1 MPRNWQRKSSDTGP
15 SLQEAPMGTPSTDR
29 KAQLD
34 YGVQIRFIKDLH
46 DTGGVPPEKS
56 RASSNATPPSSKY
69 GVAVRVQGISGQP
82 YVVLKDGE
90 KGDSY
95 GVQLS
100 NPNPTS
106 GPTSPYN
113 SIPKRSEEPADFPNS
128 FSPVVNPPRSPVS
141 PAEDED
147 GEIFGS
153 PLRRPPGDGQ
163 AGTQGDEEGRAGRER
178 RMERPKPEP
187 QLKAT
192 PSKTEKKI
200 NGTDNEEYNE
210 AGLKPVKLK
219 SAGPKGF
226 NRTAAGFTGSVG
238 RKPASDSPPKSIPEP
253 PPPTENEPAA
263 AIDTNSLAPINKLI
277 NKFNSSTPGGT
288 LQARGRTGARQR
300 LQFDER
306 KRSRSFDAWKD
317 SRPQA
322 VPASP
327 SSPALNPHAEPMS
340 AASSPVMSSA
350 PATTVKATAPNA
362 PKASFKPP
370 EKFAAKDSPPTIAK
384 KPETLSRSLSQNT
397 EIARRE
403 EAQVKQSAYNIF
415 KDGSTETEASF
426 KRKSSLAFETPDRL
440 QKGGSDESVRKEK
453 LEDLHKQL
461 ERYKK
466 ELERAQDEL
475 AAERMA
481 REVAESR
488 LRLQEDQLAHL
499 QEELRRVSENL
510 PQSDSFQSD
519 VTNLQARLA
528 EAAML
533 YQRQEEVLHQR
544 ERELTA
550 LKGALKEEVECHDK
564 EMEALREQFSQD
576 MKNLRKTMEEF
587 TQSQAQIEEEREK
600 VNASLLT
607 LEEELESSREQGE
620 QWRTELEAAAQ
631 KLHSTR
637 EELKKSRLEKEKVE
651 GSLKDLQ
658 NKQPASDDANA
669 LKEELRR
676 CHDDLK
682 RTRADL
688 ERQKGE
694 AEENAGALEALK
706 KASGEKEAEL
716 LSEISKLREQFVED
730 KAELEKALETAKE
743 ASVASAGTSV
753 VDGGTT
759 QELQQENTRLKDRL
773 ARMQSKLQSSVPRS
787 SDAEEELEAL
797 EDENRSLKSQL
808 EEAKRGATRL
818 SKERDDLTRRLEERD
833 LEREA
838 LRRGKSDLEE
848 QKRLLDRSLEKINK
862 EMELMMGDSR
872 QSVATLQTQLDEFR
886 ERSRKDL
893 LEAQRNSKDR
903 LAELQRAQNN
913 LKAQQEEVSRLKKEL
928 LTCSEERDSAQLER
942 DLLNNRLKH
951 LENELESERSSH
963 SDRGREIR
971 GLEDKIKTLEI
982 ELDEE
987 KSGVELLNDRITR
1000 SRDQVDQL
1008 RSELMQERSERHDLE
1023 MDKSALERQ
1032 VKELKSRLAD
1042 MEGQSRPTAGITLLE
1057 NKIQE
1062 LEERLRSEERE
1073 KTSIQA
1079 SQRRAERK
1087 LKELNATLDQERSQH
1102 IEQRDQLTLRVKALK
1117 RQLDESEG
1125 EVERLEGVRRKVLR
1139 DLEEQQELQEALQ
1152 AKVAAL
1158 ENDLKRKSQ
1167 QTHRLALT
1175 SSALS
1180 SDEED
1185 GPPS

>member
-1 MPRNWQRKSSDTGP
+1 PCV
-15 SLQEAPMGTPSTDR
+15 GT
-29 KAQLD
+29 
-34 YGVQIRFIKDLH
+34 
-46 DTGGVPPEKS
+46 
-56 RASSNATPPSSKY
+56 
-69 GVAVRVQGISGQP
+69 
-82 YVVLKDGE
+82 
-90 KGDSY
+90 
-95 GVQLS
+95 
-100 NPNPTS
+100 
-106 GPTSPYN
+106 
-113 SIPKRSEEPADFPNS
+113 
-128 FSPVVNPPRSPVS
+128 
-141 PAEDED
+141 
-147 GEIFGS
+147 
-153 PLRRPPGDGQ
+153 
-163 AGTQGDEEGRAGRER
+163 
-178 RMERPKPEP
+178 
-187 QLKAT
+187 
-192 PSKTEKKI
+192 
-200 NGTDNEEYNE
+200 
-210 AGLKPVKLK
+210 
-219 SAGPKGF
+219 
-226 NRTAAGFTGSVG
+226 
-238 RKPASDSPPKSIPEP
+238 
-253 PPPTENEPAA
+253 
-263 AIDTNSLAPINKLI
+263 
-277 NKFNSSTPGGT
+277 
-288 LQARGRTGARQR
+288 
-300 LQFDER
+300 
-306 KRSRSFDAWKD
+306 
-317 SRPQA
+317 
-322 VPASP
+322 
-327 SSPALNPHAEPMS
+327 
-340 AASSPVMSSA
+340 
-350 PATTVKATAPNA
+350 
-362 PKASFKPP
+362 
-370 EKFAAKDSPPTIAK
+370 
-384 KPETLSRSLSQNT
+384 RSL
-397 EIARRE
+397 
-403 EAQVKQSAYNIF
+403 
-415 KDGSTETEASF
+415 
-426 KRKSSLAFETPDRL
+426 RL
-440 QKGGSDESVRKEK
+440 SVLELLLLCLTLVFCEYFVQTGGSDGSIRKEK
-453 LEDLHKQL
+453 LEDLQKQL

-466 ELERAQDEL
+466 ELEQAQDEL
-475 AAERMA
+475 AAEQMA

-519 VTNLQARLA
+519 VTDLQAQLA
-528 EAAML
+528 EATVL

-587 TQSQAQIEEEREK
+587 TQSQEQIEEEREK

-620 QWRTELEAAAQ
+620 QWRTELEAATQ

-651 GSLKDLQ
+651 ASLKDLQ
-658 NKQPASDDANA
+658 NKKPVSDDANV

-688 ERQKGE
+688 ERQRGE
-694 AEENAGALEALK
+694 AEEKAGALEALK

-716 LSEISKLREQFVED
+716 LSEISKLKEQFLKD
-730 KAELEKALETAKE
+730 KGELEKALEMAKE
-743 ASVASAGTSV
+743 SSIASAGKTV
-753 VDGGTT
+753 VDGGTNE
-759 QELQQENTRLKDRL
+759 ELQQENIRLTDRL
-773 ARMQSKLQSSVPRS
+773 ARMQSRLQSSVPRS

-797 EDENRSLKSQL
+797 EDENHSLKTQL

-951 LENELESERSSH
+951 LENELESEKSSH

-1167 QTHRLALT
+1167 QTHRTALT
-1175 SSALS
+1175 SSVLS

-1185 GPPS
+1185 GLPS

>member
-1 MPRNWQRKSSDTGP
+1 
-15 SLQEAPMGTPSTDR
+15 
-29 KAQLD
+29 
-34 YGVQIRFIKDLH
+34 
-46 DTGGVPPEKS
+46 
-56 RASSNATPPSSKY
+56 
-69 GVAVRVQGISGQP
+69 
-82 YVVLKDGE
+82 
-90 KGDSY
+90 
-95 GVQLS
+95 
-100 NPNPTS
+100 
-106 GPTSPYN
+106 
-113 SIPKRSEEPADFPNS
+113 
-128 FSPVVNPPRSPVS
+128 
-141 PAEDED
+141 
-147 GEIFGS
+147 
-153 PLRRPPGDGQ
+153 
-163 AGTQGDEEGRAGRER
+163 
-178 RMERPKPEP
+178 
-187 QLKAT
+187 
-192 PSKTEKKI
+192 
-200 NGTDNEEYNE
+200 
-210 AGLKPVKLK
+210 
-219 SAGPKGF
+219 
-226 NRTAAGFTGSVG
+226 
-238 RKPASDSPPKSIPEP
+238 
-253 PPPTENEPAA
+253 
-263 AIDTNSLAPINKLI
+263 
-277 NKFNSSTPGGT
+277 
-288 LQARGRTGARQR
+288 
-300 LQFDER
+300 
-306 KRSRSFDAWKD
+306 
-317 SRPQA
+317 
-322 VPASP
+322 
-327 SSPALNPHAEPMS
+327 
-340 AASSPVMSSA
+340 
-350 PATTVKATAPNA
+350 
-362 PKASFKPP
+362 
-370 EKFAAKDSPPTIAK
+370 
-384 KPETLSRSLSQNT
+384 
-397 EIARRE
+397 
-403 EAQVKQSAYNIF
+403 
-415 KDGSTETEASF
+415 
-426 KRKSSLAFETPDRL
+426 
-440 QKGGSDESVRKEK
+440 
-453 LEDLHKQL
+453 
-461 ERYKK
+461 
-466 ELERAQDEL
+466 
-475 AAERMA
+475 MA

-519 VTNLQARLA
+519 VTDLQAQLA
-528 EAAML
+528 EATVL

-550 LKGALKEEVECHDK
+550 LKGVLKEEVECHDK

-587 TQSQAQIEEEREK
+587 TQSQEQIEEEREK

-620 QWRTELEAAAQ
+620 QWRTELEAATQ

-637 EELKKSRLEKEKVE
+637 EELKKSRLEKEKVDA
-651 GSLKDLQ
+651 SLKDLQ
-658 NKQPASDDANA
+658 NKKPVSDDANA

-688 ERQKGE
+688 ERQRGE
-694 AEENAGALEALK
+694 AEEKAGALEALK

-716 LSEISKLREQFVED
+716 LSKISKLKEQFLKD
-730 KAELEKALETAKE
+730 KGELEKALETAKE
-743 ASVASAGTSV
+743 SSIASAGKTV
-753 VDGGTT
+753 VDGGTNE
-759 QELQQENTRLKDRL
+759 ELQQENIRLKDRL
-773 ARMQSKLQSSVPRS
+773 ARMQSRLQSSVPRS

-951 LENELESERSSH
+951 LENELESEKSSH

-1158 ENDLKRKSQ
+1158 ENDLKYV
-1167 QTHRLALT
+1167 
-1175 SSALS
+1175 SAVS
-1180 SDEED
+1180 
-1185 GPPS
+1185 